1 MLAYDFD
8 PIGTSVQE
16 TAEALAA
23 RLAAVGLTPGGGRQ
37 IDVLALSS
45 GALVVRWF
53 VEHLGGAPL
62 VRRAVLAGVPNQG
75 TPWAATDGWATAM
88 LAVGLNGLS
97 SVVWPADV
105 LGWVVGEL
113 ERGDRR
119 IGAIAPGSDLLGE
132 LAAPSPTATA
142 YVVVAGTSSLSGA
155 AQADDDGRLRR
166 LVARLGEGA
175 PGSDFFGQPNDL
187 VVTTTS
193 LRALPAGLA
202 PAPAHVAVA
211 CDHLTYLHQPDAL
224 AAIAD
229 ALR

>member
-1 MLAYDFD
+1 M
-8 PIGTSVQE
+8 QE

-23 RLAAVGLTPGGGRQ
+23 RLAAVGLSPGGGRR

-105 LGWVVGEL
+105 LGWVVGEM
-113 ERGDRR
+113 ERCDRR

-132 LAAPSPTATA
+132 LAAPSPTGAA
-142 YVVVAGTSSLSGA
+142 YVVVAGTSSSSGA
-155 AQADDDGRLRR
+155 AQAGEDDGRLRR
-166 LVARLGEGA
+166 LFARLGEGA
-175 PGSDFFGQPNDL
+175 PGPDFFGQPNDL
-187 VVTTTS
+187 VVTTAS
-193 LRALPAGLA
+193 VRALPEGLT

-211 CDHLTYLHQPDAL
+211 CDHLTYLHRPEAL
-224 AAIAD
+224 ATIAD
-229 ALR
+229 TLR